1 MEQIIAANQSLL
13 RKKNEEIEEKLVVIR
28 ILAKAVQAVQEENTK
43 LRREVENLKF
53 RIDREG

>member
-53 RIDREG
+53 RTDREG